1 MSEKNY
7 SKGQNLPI
15 ITTDAQHKLL
25 VEWNDTQTDYP
36 KARCIHQ
43 LFEEQVAKSPDAIA
57 LSFEHQQLTYREL
70 NAQANQLAHHLK
82 SLGVGPEVLVGIC
95 VGRSPEIVM
104 GLLAILK
111 AGGAYVPLDP
121 TYPTERLSYMIKDA
135 QIKVLLTQ
143 QQLIERLGQTQQ
155 QEVRVVCLE
164 AQRDAINLHSQ
175 ENLSNTTTSENL
187 AYVIYTSG
195 STGQPKGVA
204 VPHRAVNRLVI
215 NTNYIQLSPRD
226 RVAQASNISFDA
238 ATFEI
243 WGALLQGAQLVGL
256 PKDILLSPQDLA
268 AQIQT
273 QNISVLFLTTALFN
287 QVARTVPQVFQNLET
302 LLFGGEAVDPQS
314 VKEVLRNNPPQR
326 LLHVYGPTENT
337 TFSSW
342 YLVKEVPEGATNIPI
357 GRPLSNTQFY
367 VLDQAR
373 QLVPVGV
380 PGELYLGGEGLA
392 RGYLNRQALTE
403 AKFIPNPFTTALE
416 E

>member
-1 MSEKNY
+1 MSEQNY

-15 ITTDAQHKLL
+15 LTTDEQHKLL

-36 KARCIHQ
+36 KDRCIHQ

-57 LSFEHQQLTYREL
+57 LTFEHQQLTYREL
-70 NAQANQLAHHLK
+70 NAQANQLAHHFK

-164 AQRDAINLHSQ
+164 AERDAINRHSQ
-175 ENLSNTTTSENL
+175 ENLPNTTTSENL

-302 LLFGGEAVDPQS
+302 LLFGGE
-314 VKEVLRNNPPQR
+314 
-326 LLHVYGPTENT
+326 
-337 TFSSW
+337 
-342 YLVKEVPEGATNIPI
+342 
-357 GRPLSNTQFY
+357 
-367 VLDQAR
+367 
-373 QLVPVGV
+373 
-380 PGELYLGGEGLA
+380 
-392 RGYLNRQALTE
+392 
-403 AKFIPNPFTTALE
+403 
-416 E
+416 